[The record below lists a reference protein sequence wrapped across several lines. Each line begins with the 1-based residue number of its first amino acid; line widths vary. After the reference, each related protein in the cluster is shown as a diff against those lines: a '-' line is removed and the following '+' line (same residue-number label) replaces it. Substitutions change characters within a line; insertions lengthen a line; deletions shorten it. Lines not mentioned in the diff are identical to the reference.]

1 LIHFYKRFELKV
13 SAISS
18 IDLTMA
24 EGGYNRQNSEGH
36 DNIIISDVIQGV
48 RQSFIDSGV
57 PTEVLEKLQQLWI
70 SKLEASPS
78 QGLSVKDVRIHPRGS
93 RKKGA
98 GPSQAS
104 KKNEK
109 IDELVEG
116 PVTISSGSDEEQIV
130 TETQPIVLSSD
141 SDDDFKDVLEPRKLK
156 LIKAGTIPQVDGPA
170 DSSDEEEVDED
181 EEDDDDDD
189 DDDDN
194 DPDGDEEDEGVEE
207 EPLGSEDDISDED
220 ASDLFDTENVVVC
233 QYDKITRA
241 RNKWKFHLKDGIMNL
256 NGKDYV
262 FARANGDAEW

>member
-1 LIHFYKRFELKV
+1 
-13 SAISS
+13 
-18 IDLTMA
+18 MA
-24 EGGYNRQNSEGH
+24 EGGSISKTGDGQEGH
-36 DNIIISDVIQGV
+36 DAVIISDVILGV
-48 RQSFIDSGV
+48 RQSFVDSGV
-57 PTEVLEKLQQLWI
+57 DMEVLEKLQQLWM

-78 QGLSVKDVRIHPRGS
+78 QGLSVADVRIHPVPGGS
-93 RKKGA
+93 RKKGS
-98 GPSQAS
+98 GPSKAFRAE
-104 KKNEK
+104 KKKEVK
-109 IDELVEG
+109 VEPTEPEELIV
-116 PVTISSGSDEEQIV
+116 ISDDSES
-130 TETQPIVLSSD
+130 PI
-141 SDDDFKDVLEPRKLK
+141 SDDDKEASSVSKVKSKTKKYSIL
-156 LIKAGTIPQVDGPA
+156 QVDGPA
-170 DSSDEEEVDED
+170 DSSDEEDGVED
-181 EEDDDDDD
+181 DDDGDDDDDD